1 MSIQPEKPSWQPN
14 DLDARIAICVL
25 VCCLVST
32 ALTALDFRFSV
43 GEMRLD
49 IIQKMTACISCL
61 LCCQD
66 STEASRKAGSLRVL
80 VTAIGGVCG
89 MAVVALDLI
98 LGSNP
103 WMLALLMAA
112 GLVPTLCLCR
122 FAGAP
127 AFNARLG
134 AISYLLVAGTLTGT
148 ARLWYAFFRLVS
160 TVFGAA
166 VVTLVTWLMASRG
179 HPRRSSAEV

>member
-1 MSIQPEKPSWQPN
+1 MQAPSETTSWRPN
-14 DLDARIAICVL
+14 ALDARIAVCVL
-25 VCCLVST
+25 VCCLAST
-32 ALTALDFRFSV
+32 ALTALDLKFPV

-66 STEASRKAGSLRVL
+66 SASETRKAGALRVL

-89 MAVVALDLI
+89 MVVVAADLA

-103 WMLALLMAA
+103 WLLALLMTA

-122 FAGAP
+122 LAGAP
-127 AFNARLG
+127 AFNARIG
-134 AISYLLVAGTLTGT
+134 AISYLLVAATLTGP
-148 ARLWYAFFRLVS
+148 ARLWYALFRLVS
-160 TVFGAA
+160 TIFGALVVWA
-166 VVTLVTWLMASRG
+166 VTAVLVK
-179 HPRRSSAEV
+179 

>member
-1 MSIQPEKPSWQPN
+1 MQARNEITSWHPN
-14 DLDARIAICVL
+14 ALDVRIAVSVL

-32 ALTALDFRFSV
+32 ALTALDLKFPV

-49 IIQKMTACISCL
+49 IIQKITACISCL

-66 STEASRKAGSLRVL
+66 DADATRKAGGLRAL

-89 MAVVALDLI
+89 MAVVAADLA

-103 WMLALLMAA
+103 WVLALLMTA

-122 FAGAP
+122 LAGAP
-127 AFNARLG
+127 AFNARIG
-134 AISYLLVAGTLTGT
+134 AISYLLVAATLSGP
-148 ARLWYAFFRLVS
+148 ARLWYALFRLVS
-160 TVFGAA
+160 TVFGALVVWA
-166 VVTLVTWLMASRG
+166 VTVLSVSRT
-179 HPRRSSAEV
+179 REC